1 MTGNG
6 DVIMRLMSVLSP
18 PVRAL
23 SSDSG
28 SEDSISQ
35 SVSPVLVDLQSY
47 QSRAS
52 SLLVAVWRWSWNS
65 KKGYGPKSISKK
77 YLSSYHIPLANDS
90 VNCVDQSCMTIL
102 DVSSVGA
109 NDLLRLSQE
118 DLTVCNFI
126 LSEREVEGSDGQD
139 RREQKLQVNVFF
151 DYKNLHYTH

>member
-18 PVRAL
+18 PVRAV

-28 SEDSISQ
+28 SEDSISL

-65 KKGYGPKSISKK
+65 KKGYGPRSISKN

-90 VNCVDQSCMTIL
+90 VNCVDQSCMAIL

-109 NDLLRLSQE
+109 NDILKLSQE
-118 DLTVCNFI
+118 DLAVCNFI
-126 LSEREVEGSDGQD
+126 LSEREVESSDGQD
-139 RREQKLQVNVFF
+139 RREQKLQVRVF
-151 DYKNLHYTH
+151 YYYHYSYCSH